1 MTPPPGT
8 TTPPAPPR
16 GAPAASPAAGIA
28 LRTEKGVCPHDCP
41 DACALLVEV
50 AGDTVVRVHGD
61 PSHPVTRGF
70 LCNKVNRYA
79 ERLNSTDRVLHPM
92 IRTGPKGA
100 GAFRRAT
107 WDEALDLVATRLGE
121 IHARHGGEAIL
132 PYHYAGTMGLI
143 QNGSLDRRFFHA
155 LGASRLDETICSTA
169 GMAGFWSCYG
179 SSQGPPPE
187 ALPLAKLVVLWGAN
201 VLSTSIHD
209 WPFIEEA
216 RARGAQV
223 VVIDPLRTPTAE
235 KADWHIRIRPGA
247 DPAFALA
254 VAHEIFEASAHDE
267 AWLEAHAHG
276 WRAYRERAATCPPE
290 RAAGLC
296 GVSAE
301 DIRRFAALY
310 MAASSRP
317 ALVRLNYG
325 LNRHANGATQVR
337 AAALLPALVGD
348 WARPG
353 GGARLSTSGGFGFNK
368 AALARPDLEPGP
380 GAPRTINM
388 SRLGEAL
395 ASADPP
401 VRALFVYS
409 ANPAASNP
417 DQAGT
422 IAGLAREDLF
432 TVVHEQV
439 MTDTARYADVLLP
452 STMAM
457 EQPDLHFAYG
467 HYHVQLNLPAVP
479 APGECRPLL
488 ELFRELAKR
497 MGLNE
502 PGRRS
507 AGLFDAT
514 FEELARQ
521 ALDNPKSP
529 RLAGITYERLHAER
543 SVPVAPG
550 DGPLPFY
557 SPFLDGRFD
566 TPTGKVE
573 FESSLM
579 KEAGVDPVLGALTA
593 EQADPEVAA
602 EAARWPLHFLSPAS
616 RYFLNSSM
624 VENERG
630 RRMQK
635 GPLLYMNAADAEAR
649 GIREGDR
656 VRAWNDRG
664 GWIATASISDLTGPG
679 VVATYRG
686 WWSRFTPD
694 GTNANRTTSQRL
706 TDAGRGGTFYSNWVE
721 VDRIDDEAA
730 GA

>member
-8 TTPPAPPR
+8 ATRATDPAAAPAPVR
-16 GAPAASPAAGIA
+16 
-28 LRTEKGVCPHDCP
+28 RTARAVCPHDCP

-50 AGDTVVRVHGD
+50 EDDKVVRVHGD
-61 PSHPVTRGF
+61 PAHPVTRGF
-70 LCNKVNRYA
+70 LCNKVNRYH
-79 ERLNSTDRVLHPM
+79 ERLSSTDRVLHPM

-100 GAFRRAT
+100 GQFRRAS
-107 WDEALDLVATRLGE
+107 WDEALDIVVARLAQVRSE
-121 IHARHGGEAIL
+121 SGGESIL
-132 PYHYAGTMGLI
+132 PYHYAGTMGVI

-155 LGASRLDETICSTA
+155 LGASRLDETICSMA
-169 GMAGFWSCYG
+169 GMEGFWSCYG
-179 SSQGPPPE
+179 SSQGPAPE
-187 ALPLAKLVVLWGAN
+187 TIPLARLVVLWGAN
-201 VLSTSIHD
+201 VLATSIHD

-216 RARGAQV
+216 RARGAEV

-247 DPAFALA
+247 DAAFALA
-254 VAHEIFEASAHDE
+254 VAHEIFERGAHDE
-267 AWLEAHAHG
+267 AWLDAHALG
-276 WRAYRERAATCPPE
+276 WREYRERAATCPPA

-296 GVSAE
+296 GIPAA
-301 DIRRFAALY
+301 DIRRFAELY
-310 MAASSRP
+310 ADTASRP
-317 ALVRLNYG
+317 AFIRLNYG

-337 AAALLPALVGD
+337 APALLPAIVGD

-353 GGARLSTSGGFGFNK
+353 GGSRLSTSGGFGFNK
-368 AALARPDLEPGP
+368 TALARPDLEPR
-380 GAPRTINM
+380 ATRIVNM
-388 SRLGEAL
+388 SKLGEAL

-422 IAGLAREDLF
+422 IAGLSREDLF

-488 ELFRELAKR
+488 EVFRELARR
-497 MGLNE
+497 MGLN
-502 PGRRS
+502 GGG
-507 AGLFDAT
+507 AFDDT
-514 FEELARQ
+514 FDDLVRQ
-521 ALDNPKSP
+521 ALDNPANP
-529 RLAGITYERLHAER
+529 RLKGITYERLVAER
-543 SVPVAPG
+543 SIPLVPQDAR
-550 DGPLPFY
+550 LPVY
-557 SPFLDGRFD
+557 SPFLDGKFD
-566 TPTGKVE
+566 TPSGKVE
-573 FESSLM
+573 FISSRM
-579 KEAGVDPVLGALTA
+579 ADAGVDPILGALTA
-593 EQADPEVAA
+593 EEADPAVAA
-602 EAARWPLHFLSPAS
+602 ERARWPLHFLSPAS

-635 GPLLYMNAADAEAR
+635 GPLLYMNPVDAAAR
-649 GIREGDR
+649 GISDGDR
-656 VRAWNDRG
+656 VRAWNERG
-664 GWIATASISDLTGPG
+664 GWTATAEIGDLTGPG

-706 TDAGRGGTFYSNWVE
+706 TDAGRGATFYSNWVE
-721 VDRIDDEAA
+721 VDRVSGPAA
-730 GA
+730 D

>member
-8 TTPPAPPR
+8 AAPVESVPAR
-16 GAPAASPAAGIA
+16 
-28 LRTEKGVCPHDCP
+28 RTERGVCPHDCP
-41 DACALLVEV
+41 DACALLVEIE
-50 AGDTVVRVHGD
+50 GERVVRVHGD
-61 PSHPVTRGF
+61 PAHPVTRGF
-70 LCNKVNRYA
+70 LCNKVNRYP
-79 ERLNSTDRVLHPM
+79 ERLVSTDRVLHPM

-100 GAFRRAT
+100 GQFRRAT
-107 WDEALDLVATRLGE
+107 WDEALDLVASRLGAIVAE
-121 IHARHGGEAIL
+121 SGGEAIL
-132 PYHYAGTMGLI
+132 PYHYAGTMGVI

-187 ALPLAKLVVLWGAN
+187 TIPRARLVVLWGAN

-216 RARGAQV
+216 RANGAQV

-235 KADWHIRIRPGA
+235 KADWHLRVRPGS
-247 DPAFALA
+247 DPALALA
-254 VAHEIFEASAHDE
+254 VAHEIFAAGRHDE

-290 RAAGLC
+290 RAESMC
-296 GVSAE
+296 GVPAA

-310 MAASSRP
+310 MDEASRP
-317 ALVRLNYG
+317 AFVRLNYG

-337 AAALLPALVGD
+337 AVALLPAIMGD

-353 GGARLSTSGGFGFNK
+353 GGARLSTSGGFGLDK
-368 AALARPDLEPGP
+368 AALARPDFEPGP
-380 GAPRTINM
+380 APPRTINM
-388 SRLGEAL
+388 TRLGEAL
-395 ASADPP
+395 AAADPP

-439 MTDTARYADVLLP
+439 TTDTTRYADVLLP

-467 HYHVQLNLPAVP
+467 HYHLQLNLPAVP
-479 APGECRPLL
+479 PPGECRPLL
-488 ELFRELAKR
+488 EVFRELARR
-497 MGLNE
+497 MGLND
-502 PGRRS
+502 
-507 AGLFDAT
+507 AGPSRGAFDET
-514 FEELARQ
+514 FEDLVRKAI
-521 ALDNPKSP
+521 DNPANP
-529 RLAGITYERLHAER
+529 RLAGITYERLVAER
-543 SVPVAPG
+543 SIPLSPQDERLPV
-550 DGPLPFY
+550 Y

-566 TPTGKVE
+566 TKTGKVE

-579 KEAGVDPVLGALTA
+579 EAGGLDPVLGALTA
-593 EQADPEVAA
+593 EDADPAVAA
-602 EAARWPLHFLSPAS
+602 ESARWPLHFLSPAS
-616 RYFLNSSM
+616 RYFLNSSL

-635 GPLLYMNAADAEAR
+635 GPLLYMNEVDAKAR
-649 GIREGDR
+649 GIADGDP

-664 GWIATASISDLTGPG
+664 GWSAIAAISDLTGPG

-686 WWSRFTPD
+686 WWSRWTAD

-706 TDAGRGGTFYSNWVE
+706 TDAGKGGTFYSNWVE
-721 VDRIDDEAA
+721 VDRVIP
-730 GA
+730 GGS